1 MRNSVKLSF
10 LVIAGLLMASVSLSA
25 HHGNAGYDNRTVMVK
40 GVVSQWL
47 WTNPHTF
54 LKVDETDDKGNV
66 THWTAEWNAP
76 STLVNFGITAKSFK
90 VGDMVTITMTG
101 MAKNGAPV
109 GRLIKATFAD
119 GHELSMGSER

>member
-1 MRNSVKLSF
+1 MIL
-10 LVIAGLLMASVSLSA
+10 GLLAVSVPMFA
-25 HHGNAGYDNRTVMVK
+25 HHGNAGYDDKTVTVK
-40 GVVSQWL
+40 GTVTQWL

-54 LKVDETDDKGNV
+54 LKLDAKDDKGVV

-90 VGDMVTITMTG
+90 VGDEVTITMTG

-109 GRLIKATFAD
+109 GRLIKAVFPD